1 MPVPLP
7 RRVSA
12 IRRFLNS
19 QASSGII
26 LMAAAA
32 LAPLIANSLLREAYA
47 HLLHIGVGSLSL
59 GHAINDGLMAIFF
72 LLVGLEIK
80 REMLDGQLSSWPRR
94 LLPGIAAL
102 GGTICPA
109 LVYLAFNRGG
119 AVVRWCGGAVAGWAI
134 PAAADIAFALAVIM
148 LVGDR
153 ASMRRSPACC
163 WPSPSPAAHAR
174 ALGLRRRGQPAPP
187 TGAPAAWPG
196 RFRHPA
202 AIRAGQCRRADPQ
215 ACLPARCY
223 RR

>member
-32 LAPLIANSLLREAYA
+32 LAPLIANSPLREAYA
-47 HLLHIGVGSLSL
+47 HLLHMGVGSLSL
-59 GHAINDGLMAIFF
+59 GHAIDDGLMAIFF

-80 REMLDGQLSSWPRR
+80 RQMLDGQLSSWPRR

-102 GGTICPA
+102 GGTICPV

-119 AVVRWCGGAVAGWAI
+119 AVAGWAI
-134 PAAADIAFALAVIM
+134 PAATDIAFALAVIM

-153 ASMRRSPACC
+153 APMRRSPACC
-163 WPSPSPAAHAR
+163 WPSPSPCSAR
-174 ALGLRRRGQPAPP
+174 PRARTATARTARSTGWSTGCMARSASSSCRYSGWPMPA
-187 TGAPAAWPG
+187 
-196 RFRHPA
+196 
-202 AIRAGQCRRADPQ
+202 CRSW